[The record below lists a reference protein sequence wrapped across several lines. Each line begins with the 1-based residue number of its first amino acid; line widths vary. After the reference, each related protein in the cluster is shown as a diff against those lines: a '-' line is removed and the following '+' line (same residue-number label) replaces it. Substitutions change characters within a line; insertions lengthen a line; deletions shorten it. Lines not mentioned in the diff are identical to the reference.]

1 MSTPSPS
8 SPDADSRIENAL
20 RAAPKP
26 TPPAGLRTALL
37 SSIAKTPVANGP
49 VNDRMSNNNKQNP
62 KHDPNQKQA
71 HSDAGQPVGKVVAL
85 NSVRHPFR
93 LTGWW
98 PLAAAASLTV
108 VCAAGLWV
116 ENSRIEQLKRMC
128 DDMRT
133 ELNQLQSSSATG
145 VSTSTSDGKQLAGG
159 TLNSN
164 TISGAGSLGLEP
176 DQELQRLRDLKDSLG
191 GEVEAVRVLAAE
203 NRELKRRIAS
213 MDSLTPEETQTL
225 TDARERARRIQCVNN
240 MKQLGLA
247 VRIYANDYSDA
258 FPPDCASLKPYSGS
272 PKIFVCPSD
281 EGRQAAAD
289 WAGFSTANVTY
300 EYLAVGANGF
310 EPTRVM
316 FRCPVHGNVT
326 LCDGSVQQ
334 SLAKEHPDWFV
345 QRDGKLYLERNTT
358 SPAPGG
364 K

>member
-1 MSTPSPS
+1 MSTPLI
-8 SPDADSRIENAL
+8 PDADNQIENAL

-37 SSIAKTPVANGP
+37 SAIASAQPGEELLNTRN
-49 VNDRMSNNNKQNP
+49 NNNKNQN
-62 KHDPNQKQA
+62 QA
-71 HSDAGQPVGKVVAL
+71 HPSTGQQVGKVVAL
-85 NSVRHPFR
+85 NSGRHPFW

-133 ELNQLQSSSATG
+133 ELDQLQSGSAGG
-145 VSTSTSDGKQLAGG
+145 VSTSDTNQLAVG

-164 TISGAGSLGLEP
+164 TAPGAGSVALEP
-176 DQELQRLRDLKDSLG
+176 EQELQRLRDLKGSLS
-191 GEVEAVRVLAAE
+191 GEVEAVRALAEE

-213 MDSLTPEETQTL
+213 LDSLTPEETQTL

-247 VRIYANDYSDA
+247 VRIYANDYSDV
-258 FPPDCASLKPYSGS
+258 FPPDCASLQKYSGS

-281 EGRQAAAD
+281 EGRPAAAD
-289 WAGFSTANVTY
+289 WASFSAANVTY
-300 EYLAVGANGF
+300 EYLAANANGF

-316 FRCPVHGNVT
+316 FRCPVHGSVT

-334 SLAKEHPDWFV
+334 VLAKDHPEWFV
-345 QRDGKLYLERNTT
+345 QRDGKLYLERNAT